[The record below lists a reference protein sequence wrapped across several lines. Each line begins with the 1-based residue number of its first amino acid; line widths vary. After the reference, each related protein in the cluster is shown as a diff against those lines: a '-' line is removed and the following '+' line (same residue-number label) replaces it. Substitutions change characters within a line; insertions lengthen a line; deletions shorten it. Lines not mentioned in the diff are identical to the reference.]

1 MNIKTIMLGAS
12 GVGKTRFLN
21 YLRNSTIVSHCP
33 TVGVDFI
40 VYRSKHAVALQIWDT
55 SGSDRFKSVVNNFLK
70 GTDLCIFVY
79 NDKKSFEHMMNIIA
93 DVKNKEDGKRY
104 CILSLGNVLLGKSVA
119 AKYGFFFFHVNIE
132 NKFECLRVLNKLS
145 HLCYEEQL
153 KSNFL
158 KLTNDSAFSVERRR
172 ESGYCLW
179 SFC

>member
-1 MNIKTIMLGAS
+1 MLGAS

-70 GTDLCIFVY
+70 GVDLCIFVY

-93 DVKNKEDGKRY
+93 NVKKQRVWKTVLYTVVGQCTTGKERSGKVWVLF
-104 CILSLGNVLLGKSVA
+104 LSC
-119 AKYGFFFFHVNIE
+119 KYR
-132 NKFECLRVLNKLS
+132 K
-145 HLCYEEQL
+145 
-153 KSNFL
+153 
-158 KLTNDSAFSVERRR
+158 
-172 ESGYCLW
+172 
-179 SFC
+179 